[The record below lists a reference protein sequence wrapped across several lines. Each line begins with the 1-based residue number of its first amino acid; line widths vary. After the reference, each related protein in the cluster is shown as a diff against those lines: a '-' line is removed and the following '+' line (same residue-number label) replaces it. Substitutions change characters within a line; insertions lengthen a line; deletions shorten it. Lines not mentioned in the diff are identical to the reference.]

1 MKTISN
7 QLKVVGRIFLS
18 VLMIGLLTFVSSCND
33 DDDKPS
39 KNIVEVAQGN
49 TELSTL
55 VSAIQ
60 AAGLT
65 SYLSG
70 TGPFTVF
77 APTNAAFAKLDPET
91 LNNIIGNPTLLT
103 ALLQYHVVNGKVYS
117 KDLSDGEVNTALSG
131 QTILVDVNGNAVTL
145 NGNTSVTD
153 ADIKASN
160 GVIHIIDQVLIPD
173 DFAAQTIVQIAASN
187 PNFSTL
193 VQILSLP
200 EMSDLLAAAND
211 PTADLTVF
219 APTNAAFDATL
230 AALGKNSINDLPTG
244 ILKEIVSYHI
254 LGGAVFSNELSN
266 GAVPTLLPGESV
278 TVDVS
283 GNGVKI
289 DNANVISAD
298 IAAING
304 VIHAV
309 DGVLL
314 PSYVATAVGNIGEVV
329 LFNKDFT
336 ILAAALRKAELL
348 DAVSTTDN
356 ITVFAPDNA
365 AFVKAGITSLDGLS
379 KDDLTPILL
388 YHVLGAKVLSTQL
401 PADGMAK
408 MLNDEM
414 IYLGYLT
421 NSVLVNGLSTITAV
435 DIEKDNGVIHVI
447 DRTLVPPAGDI
458 VDIAAALANSGDA
471 SQFTVLVSLL
481 TNPAYADI
489 TEAIKDADNIT
500 VFAPTDAAFAEISA
514 VIPTLTEEQIATVLR
529 YHATNGRVFSTQLV
543 NNQVIPMLSGQNT
556 RVRITDG
563 AVALQD
569 LSGGRN
575 ANVVEVNVH
584 GSNGVIHVIDKVLLP
599 LAL

>member
-471 SQFTVLVSLL
+471 SEFTVLVSLL

-500 VFAPTDAAFAEISA
+500 VFAPTDAAFGEIAS
-514 VIPTLTEEQIATVLR
+514 VIPTLTEGQIRTVLL

>member
-18 VLMIGLLTFVSSCND
+18 VLMIGLLTFASSCDD

-49 TELSTL
+49 AELSTL

-77 APTNAAFAKLDPET
+77 APTNAAFAKLDPAT

-131 QTILVDVNGNAVTL
+131 QTVLVDVNGNTVTL
-145 NGNTSVTD
+145 NGSSMVTD

-160 GVIHIIDQVLIPD
+160 GVIHIIDEVLIPD

-230 AALGKNSINDLPTG
+230 AALGKNSINDIPTG

-254 LGGAVFSNELSN
+254 LGGAVFSDELSN

-283 GNGVKI
+283 GTGVKI

-471 SQFTVLVSLL
+471 SEFTVLVSLL

-500 VFAPTDAAFAEISA
+500 VFAPTDAAFGEIAS
-514 VIPTLTEEQIATVLR
+514 VIPTLTEGQIRTVLL

-556 RVRITDG
+556 IVRITNG

>member
-77 APTNAAFAKLDPET
+77 APTNAAFAKLDPAT

-230 AALGKNSINDLPTG
+230 AALGKNSINDIPTG

-254 LGGAVFSNELSN
+254 LGGAVFSDELSN

-471 SQFTVLVSLL
+471 SEFTVLVSLL

-500 VFAPTDAAFAEISA
+500 VFAPTDAAFGEIAS
-514 VIPTLTEEQIATVLR
+514 VIPTLTEGQIRTVLL

-556 RVRITDG
+556 IVRITNG

>member
-18 VLMIGLLTFVSSCND
+18 VLMIGLLTFASSCND

-49 TELSTL
+49 AELSTL

-77 APTNAAFAKLDPET
+77 APTNAAFAKLDPAT

-131 QTILVDVNGNAVTL
+131 QTVLVDVNGNTVTL
-145 NGNTSVTD
+145 NGSSMVTD

-160 GVIHIIDQVLIPD
+160 GVIHIIDEVLIPD

-230 AALGKNSINDLPTG
+230 AALGKNSINDIPTG

-254 LGGAVFSNELSN
+254 LGGAVFSDELSN

-283 GNGVKI
+283 GTGVKI

-471 SQFTVLVSLL
+471 SEFTVLVSLL

-500 VFAPTDAAFAEISA
+500 VFAPTDAAFGEIAS
-514 VIPTLTEEQIATVLR
+514 VIPTLTEGQIRTVLL

-556 RVRITDG
+556 IVRITNG